1 MTDQGRPLSRRE
13 RREAEVRKAAPD
25 QPTTPIPSTV
35 AGPPTHPDGTPLTR
49 KERRA
54 LERGEHGVETW
65 TQEEELIATGQ
76 LPAMTPDLLEAQEMI
91 ARRRAERAAAP
102 VAEEPVAE
110 PESAPESAVE
120 AETVAETQA
129 EPEAEAPVEPEP
141 VMEAQPEPEPV
152 AEPEPEPVADVE
164 PEPEPEPA
172 APVWEP
178 EVIAQAETQPMAEPI
193 AEPIATA
200 EPEPETQPEAEA
212 EPEPELP
219 TEEPTPTGAID
230 TIPEEYRHLFPP
242 GSLQARR
249 LEERAA
255 RGETAT
261 PPTGTPETPAVQDAG
276 DDPAAEIRRLTAE
289 AMAGITRA
297 QQARRAPAPEAL
309 EPPEETPEAPAEDT
323 AADEP
328 VAEDVAAEPEPQP
341 DAPEPGVLEEDVE
354 TEILDPADVYA
365 QAESAS
371 APDGETDLEEDAEE
385 TAYAPALAA
394 ELAGASLPQRGTAVT
409 EAPAPAETETAT
421 AATPS
426 GGSAIVPAGMRHVSQ
441 ASASAPTRWES
452 HPLAQAQPREVADYA
467 PSEDIPIPDFTKIMH
482 GYASTSSSAGTA
494 PAGEVGDEPS
504 GTDLP
509 GMPGDE
515 YPRRPQPDAP
525 DEGAHHFAWAHLAV
539 IGAVAFLLGVLVWHL
554 TGNA

>member
-13 RREAEVRKAAPD
+13 RREAEVRKSAPD
-25 QPTTPIPSTV
+25 QPTTPIPATV
-35 AGPPTHPDGTPLTR
+35 AGPATHPDGTPLTR

-54 LERGEHGVETW
+54 LERGEQGVETW

-76 LPAMTPDLLEAQEMI
+76 LPAMTPDLLEAQEMV
-91 ARRRAERAAAP
+91 ARRRAERDAEVEPEP
-102 VAEEPVAE
+102 VAEEPV
-110 PESAPESAVE
+110 VE
-120 AETVAETQA
+120 
-129 EPEAEAPVEPEP
+129 EP
-141 VMEAQPEPEPV
+141 V
-152 AEPEPEPVADVE
+152 
-164 PEPEPEPA
+164 
-172 APVWEP
+172 
-178 EVIAQAETQPMAEPI
+178 
-193 AEPIATA
+193 
-200 EPEPETQPEAEA
+200 AEA
-212 EPEPELP
+212 EPEPETEPEPVAEAEPEPEPEAGAPVDEPVEEPAAAEVWEPEAAEQVEQADTRAMAEPVVDEPATEVWEPEAEAEEEPLAEEP
-219 TEEPTPTGAID
+219 LEEPAEQPVAEEPTPSGAID

-261 PPTGTPETPAVQDAG
+261 PPAGTAATPEAPEAAAAPEATPAQDDA

-297 QQARRAPAPEAL
+297 QQARRAPAPE
-309 EPPEETPEAPAEDT
+309 PETVEPEAQPEP
-323 AADEP
+323 AADG
-328 VAEDVAAEPEPQP
+328 
-341 DAPEPGVLEEDVE
+341 PEPGVVEEDVE
-354 TEILDPADVYA
+354 TEVLDPAEVYA
-365 QAESAS
+365 QAESGS
-371 APDGETDLEEDAEE
+371 APADEAIEDDEEE
-385 TAYAPALAA
+385 AYAPALAA
-394 ELAGASLPQRGTAVT
+394 EAAMQGLPQRGTAVT
-409 EAPAPAETETAT
+409 EAPAPAEVDTAT
-421 AATPS
+421 SATPS
-426 GGSAIVPAGMRHVSQ
+426 GGSAIVPAGMRHVAQS
-441 ASASAPTRWES
+441 SASAPSRWDS
-452 HPLAQAQPREVADYA
+452 HPLAQVQPREVADYA

-494 PAGEVGDEPS
+494 PAGEVGDEPT

-509 GMPGDE
+509 GLAGDE